1 MCNKTLCDKGVL
13 RLLVFIHCK
22 THLFVDVD
30 RSRLI
35 LCLASL
41 RLGALN
47 LALLIPNSFHIEEV
61 MHYDTPF

>member
-1 MCNKTLCDKGVL
+1 ML
-13 RLLVFIHCK
+13 IHGK
-22 THLFVDVD
+22 SHLFVDVD
-30 RSRLI
+30 RPRLI

-47 LALLIPNSFHIEEV
+47 LALLIRNSFHIEEV